1 MSKSPSP
8 LPPVLFEDEWLIAFD
23 KPSGLLTEPDRW
35 NAPRASLT
43 ALIRQHLAPNIFNVH
58 RLDAETSGVLLCAK
72 QKPAL
77 IALARQFEAR
87 QAEKHFLALVGGA
100 LPEPDMVI
108 RRELERDPGQPGR
121 MRVAAAYRRGAC
133 RTRVHALEVFRAH
146 SLLEA
151 WPSADRP
158 HQVRVHLAHVGC
170 PVVADAFYGNG
181 RGLYLSEIKSDYKFK
196 PDVPER
202 PLIGRVA
209 LHAESLTFTH
219 PVSQAKVTIAA
230 PWPKDFT
237 IAVKY
242 LKRFASTG
250 GRMTEDG

>member
-8 LPPVLFEDEWLIAFD
+8 LPPILFEDEWLIAFD
-23 KPSGLLTEPDRW
+23 KPSGLLTVPDRW
-35 NAPRASLT
+35 DKARASLA
-43 ALIRQHLAPNIFNVH
+43 ALVHQHLAPGIYNVN
-58 RLDAETSGVLLCAK
+58 RLDAEISGVLLCAK

-77 IALARQFEAR
+77 TALAHQFETR
-87 QAEKHFLALVGGA
+87 RGQKHFLALVCSA
-100 LPEPDMVI
+100 LPEPELEI

-133 RTRVHALEVFRAH
+133 RTRAHAIEVFRAH

-151 WPSADRP
+151 WPSTDTM
-158 HQVRVHLAHVGC
+158 HQLRIHLAHVGC

-196 PDVPER
+196 TNEPER

-219 PVSQAKVTIAA
+219 PATQAKTTITA
-230 PWPKDFT
+230 PWPKDLS
-237 IAVKY
+237 IAIKY
-242 LKRFASTG
+242 LKRFK
-250 GRMTEDG
+250 